1 MQSSKRTVNDERR
14 FKMARDLS
22 FWKVKENTQEENS
35 QIYKMLSEGK
45 YLDYIEKLPSE
56 QILQDFKVAFK
67 EWEMTDDFWFENG
80 DEKFQLFLTEQFVRT
95 DCYSMAEENLN
106 KIMDILFEYDCPL
119 YDSSIDVRFE

>member
-1 MQSSKRTVNDERR
+1 
-14 FKMARDLS
+14 MARDLS